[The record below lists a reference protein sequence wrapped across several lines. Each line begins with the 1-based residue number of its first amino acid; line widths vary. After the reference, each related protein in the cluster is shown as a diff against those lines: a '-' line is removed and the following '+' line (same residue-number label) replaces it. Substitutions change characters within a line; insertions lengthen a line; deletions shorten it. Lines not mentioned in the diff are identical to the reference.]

1 VIVVDT
7 SALMSMIAQEPDSDS
22 CMGAV
27 TAEDNILISAGTL
40 AEALVV
46 AGRRNLGAEMMNLIV
61 AIGAIVMPLT
71 QESARR
77 IAAAY
82 DQWGKGVHPAR
93 LNLGDCF
100 AYSLAKEHG
109 CKLLYIGE
117 DFAKTDIQSVL

>member
-1 VIVVDT
+1 
-7 SALMSMIAQEPDSDS
+7 MIAQEPDSDS